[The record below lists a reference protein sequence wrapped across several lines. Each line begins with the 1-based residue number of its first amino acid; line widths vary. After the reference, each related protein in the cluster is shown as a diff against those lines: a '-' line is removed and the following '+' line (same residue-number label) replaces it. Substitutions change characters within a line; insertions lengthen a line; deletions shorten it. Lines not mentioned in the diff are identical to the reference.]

1 MDSKPPSSRGSVAGS
16 SEATQEVV
24 ITQAL
29 KPSPQEPGNE
39 INNDIGNGRDDPQ
52 RISSPLSSASR
63 KRSLDSN
70 SEDIMMDKASMDK
83 KLERIRNVIR
93 ACNKLNLKLKLKIY
107 MNMEAMGCHNLTPT
121 CEVKIERDE
130 RSDEEGGLRLPS
142 GRQADRQGSNIIDTL
157 SIQCS
162 FPVYCIDR
170 YDISPPPSFFLP

>member
-63 KRSLDSN
+63 KRSLDDN
-70 SEDIMMDKASMDK
+70 SEDIVMDKASTDK
-83 KLERIRNVIR
+83 KLENGYGMLSVLVISSNS
-93 ACNKLNLKLKLKIY
+93 AISKLDNL
-107 MNMEAMGCHNLTPT
+107 
-121 CEVKIERDE
+121 
-130 RSDEEGGLRLPS
+130 
-142 GRQADRQGSNIIDTL
+142 DT
-157 SIQCS
+157 IQCPL
-162 FPVYCIDR
+162 PV
-170 YDISPPPSFFLP
+170 DI